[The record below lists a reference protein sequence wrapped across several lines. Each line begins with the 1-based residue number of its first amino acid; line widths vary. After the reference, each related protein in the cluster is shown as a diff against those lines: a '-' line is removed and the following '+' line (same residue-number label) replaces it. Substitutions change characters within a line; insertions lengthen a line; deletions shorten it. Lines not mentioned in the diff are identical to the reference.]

1 MNESRRA
8 ALILTMNQRTNKKI
22 DQITRL
28 TWVLLVGGILGGA
41 AAASAPA
48 AELDARRDATVNA
61 IERVLPSVVN
71 IGTRTR
77 RERRGYYYDW
87 FRDNVAPFVQELPPQ
102 ESAGSGVIIDEDG
115 YVLTNVHVVEEADE
129 IWVRLSDGRVIQAK
143 PIMGNRKSDVALLQ
157 LRGKPGEKF
166 QAVKFAANDDLLLG
180 ETVIALGN
188 PFGLGGS
195 VSRGILSSKSRRPS
209 TNSDE
214 PLELPDWLQT
224 DAAINP
230 GNSGGALINL
240 RGELIGIN
248 VAVFRGGQGIGFA
261 IPIKRV
267 SEALSEIFTP
277 EALKQLWFGA
287 RVKAGAPPLKV
298 WAVQRGSPAE
308 TAGLKL
314 SDIVLSVNGL
324 TPRNF
329 FGLTRELIA
338 AGEKGEVALVV
349 QRDGEQKKLALKM
362 APEKSF
368 FNAGLIQRKLGMT
381 LQEVTPE
388 LVESL
393 GFSGGSGLVITAIE
407 PAGPAAAAGL
417 QPRTLIRGLD
427 GVATADLVDAAK
439 IVYEKS
445 KGEPVKLNVVVPVR
459 RGNLAAYRE
468 AHVTL
473 AVR

>member
-1 MNESRRA
+1 MVIMNLRIKQSPGRSHRLLLA
-8 ALILTMNQRTNKKI
+8 AL
-22 DQITRL
+22 
-28 TWVLLVGGILGGA
+28 LLLGGA
-41 AAASAPA
+41 TNGPTATAAPA
-48 AELDARRDATVNA
+48 GDPDARRDATVNA

-77 RERRGYYYDW
+77 RERRGFYYDW
-87 FRDNVAPFVQELPPQ
+87 FRENLAPYREELPPQ

-143 PIMGNRKSDVALLQ
+143 PIIGTRKSDVALLQ

-166 QAVKFAANDDLLLG
+166 QAAKFAPADDLLLG

-195 VSRGILSSKSRRPS
+195 VSRGILSAKSRRPY
-209 TNSDE
+209 SDGGE

-267 SEALSEIFTP
+267 AEALSEIFTP
-277 EALKQLWFGA
+277 ELQQYWFGA
-287 RVKAGAPPLKV
+287 RIKAGPPPLQI
-298 WAVQRGSPAE
+298 WAVQHGSPAE
-308 TAGLKL
+308 TGGLRPG
-314 SDIVLSVNGL
+314 DILVSVNGQA
-324 TPRNF
+324 PKSF
-329 FGLTRELIA
+329 FGVTRELMV
-338 AGEKGEVALVV
+338 AGEKEVSLVV
-349 QRDGEQKKLALKM
+349 QRGSDQKKLAVKM
-362 APEKSF
+362 VPEKTF
-368 FNAGLIQRKLGMT
+368 FNAGLLQRKLGMT
-381 LQEVTPE
+381 LQELTPE
-388 LVESL
+388 LVENL
-393 GFSGGSGLVITAIE
+393 GFNPGSGLVIAAVDQT
-407 PAGPAAAAGL
+407 GPAAEAGL
-417 QPRTLIRGLD
+417 QPRTLIRGFD
-427 GVATADLVDAAK
+427 GLAAASLVDAAK
-439 IVYEKS
+439 ILYAKR
-445 KGEPVKLNVVVPVR
+445 KGETVKLNVVVPVR

-468 AHVTL
+468 GSATL
-473 AVR
+473 VVR

>member
-1 MNESRRA
+1 MNDSAEHAS
-8 ALILTMNQRTNKKI
+8 IVTMSKRTNPF
-22 DQITRL
+22 TGRRFLL
-28 TWVLLVGGILGGA
+28 TTLLIFGGVLGGNA
-41 AAASAPA
+41 ATPAPA
-48 AELDARRDATVNA
+48 AETDARRDATVNA

-77 RERRGYYYDW
+77 RERRGFYYDW
-87 FRDNVAPFVQELPPQ
+87 FRDNLSPFVQELPPQ

-143 PIMGNRKSDVALLQ
+143 PIIGNRKSDVALLQ

-166 QAVKFAANDDLLLG
+166 QAAKFAAADDLLLG

-195 VSRGILSSKSRRPS
+195 VSRGILSSKSRRPA
-209 TNSDE
+209 TDGGE

-267 SEALSEIFTP
+267 AEALSEIFTP

-287 RVKAGAPPLKV
+287 LIKAGSPPLKV
-298 WAVQRGSPAE
+298 WGVQHGSPAE
-308 TAGLKL
+308 SAGLKL
-314 SDIVLSVNGL
+314 GDVVVSVNGQ
-324 TPRNF
+324 TPKSF
-329 FGLTRELIA
+329 FGMMRELIN
-338 AGEKGEVALVV
+338 AGEKGEAALVV
-349 QRDGEQKKLALKM
+349 QRDGEQKKLTVKLV
-362 APEKSF
+362 PEKTF
-368 FNAGLIQRKLGMT
+368 FNAGLLQKKLGMT
-381 LQEVTPE
+381 LQELTPE
-388 LVESL
+388 LMDSL
-393 GFSGGSGLVITAIE
+393 GFTRGSGLVI
-407 PAGPAAAAGL
+407 AAVDQTGSATEAGL
-417 QPRTLIRGLD
+417 QPRTLIRGID
-427 GVATADLVDAAK
+427 GIATAELVDAAK
-439 IVYEKS
+439 IVYEKK
-445 KGEPVKLNVVVPVR
+445 KGETVKLNVVVPVR
-459 RGNLAAYRE
+459 RGNVAAYRE
-468 AHVTL
+468 ANVTL
-473 AVR
+473 TVR